1 MTMTMTLKLIS
12 SAKVQM
18 EALTGLLADSVTGI
32 SKVDS
37 GWKMMINM
45 LELKRI
51 PPSTDVLVN
60 FAADLD
66 VEGNVTGFERSRS
79 YLRNQIFSAES

>member
-1 MTMTMTLKLIS
+1 MTTTLELIG
-12 SAKVQM
+12 SAKAQM
-18 EALTGLLADSVTGI
+18 EELTGLSAESVSGM

-51 PPSTDVLVN
+51 PSSTDVLVN
-60 FAADLD
+60 FSASLD
-66 VEGNVTGFERSRS
+66 IEGNVTGFERCRS
-79 YLRNQIFSAES
+79 YLRNQVFVEET